1 MTLLQNI
8 KGNTAPPPKTMATN
22 LSGQPSSN
30 FKKILIIV
38 LDKKGAAV
46 LCNVCLWKNSSF
58 VTSAYQKQSHYP
70 YDPNLHSEGKS
81 LTFKNCSGLQLSSN

>member
-38 LDKKGAAV
+38 LDKKVQLCFAMSVFGKIQV
-46 LCNVCLWKNSSF
+46 LLHRPTRSSLITRMIQICTRKEK
-58 VTSAYQKQSHYP
+58 V
-70 YDPNLHSEGKS
+70 
-81 LTFKNCSGLQLSSN
+81 